1 MVFNSEKFEC
11 IRFWPK
17 ASKPD
22 FQYKS
27 PDGSTI
33 EEKSHLRDLG
43 VEVSSD
49 LSFTLHIANTTTA
62 ATKLVGWALR
72 TFRRRSRDL
81 MLTIWKSLIQSK
93 LHYCSQL
100 WSPSDQSS
108 ISKLESVARHFTSQ
122 IDGMSGLDYWERL
135 ISLKMYSQE
144 RRRERYQIIFL
155 WKAAQGLVQGY
166 QASFTENARRGRLMD
181 VNPLCNQAPAT
192 VKKARES
199 SLKVMGAQL
208 FNSIPRELRDTS
220 SGTPDQF
227 KSGLDEWLS
236 TIPDQPSIP
245 GRQRAAT
252 TNSLLDQVPLML
264 RN

>member
-72 TFRRRSRDL
+72 TFSRRSRNL

-93 LHYCSQL
+93 LDYCSQL
-100 WSPSDQSS
+100 WSPPDQSS
-108 ISKLESVARHFTSQ
+108 ISTVSH
-122 IDGMSGLDYWERL
+122 Y
-135 ISLKMYSQE
+135 KMYDHN
-144 RRRERYQIIFL
+144 QIYI
-155 WKAAQGLVQGY
+155 
-166 QASFTENARRGRLMD
+166 S
-181 VNPLCNQAPAT
+181 
-192 VKKARES
+192 
-199 SLKVMGAQL
+199 
-208 FNSIPRELRDTS
+208 
-220 SGTPDQF
+220 
-227 KSGLDEWLS
+227 
-236 TIPDQPSIP
+236 
-245 GRQRAAT
+245 
-252 TNSLLDQVPLML
+252 
-264 RN
+264 